1 MNAKNRR
8 PEVQW
13 EVGLYLFLAIAT
25 VSEAPAQIA
34 GVGLSSVRGQRF
46 DNEDLLF
53 FVPEEG
59 DRFATSLAAG
69 DFNGDGVEDLA
80 TGVPY
85 DDGLVGSGLTDTGM
99 VIARCGARMAFS
111 RVPLPTTARM

>member
-25 VSEAPAQIA
+25 VSEATAQIA
-34 GVGLSSVRGQRF
+34 GVWFSSVRVQRF

-80 TGVPY
+80 
-85 DDGLVGSGLTDTGM
+85 GSTPVREQIVDPSG
-99 VIARCGARMAFS
+99 
-111 RVPLPTTARM
+111 